1 MSIQIHSSGTSPN
14 LQTKTIT
21 PSASTQYIK
30 PDSNY
35 DGLSQVTIN
44 GSSNLISSNIKSE
57 VNIFGVIGN
66 YKGVEKLK
74 ADLSWTSSQETV

>member
-30 PDSNY
+30 ADSSY

-44 GSSNLISSNIKSE
+44 GSSNLVSGNIKNG
-57 VNIFGVIGN
+57 VNIFGITGN
-66 YKGVEKLK
+66 YKGAE
-74 ADLSWTSSQETV
+74 